1 MYYLPVGFRIPHT
14 LHKFISFMY
23 DLIRPPAFLCITL
36 CPTPIQTLKK
46 NTYHPILN
54 YLNLWGK
61 KVPKHTPSKT
71 TLTWTH

>member
-23 DLIRPPAFLCITL
+23 DLIRPLAFLCITL

-46 NTYHPILN
+46 KHLSSYPELPQ
-54 YLNLWGK
+54 LVGK
-61 KVPKHTPSKT
+61 KSPQTYT
-71 TLTWTH
+71 